1 MTTGRDFTELI
12 KTARDHYE
20 SVRAD
25 LPNAKDRVEHIRL
38 SSLAQEAQNLVT
50 DLATFE
56 IGLVYSHTNNTDAYI
71 EERIAAANNELTVN
85 VETGEILDGFELP
98 EFKSPYNPRNL

>member
-1 MTTGRDFTELI
+1 MTTGRDFTEIL

-20 SVRAD
+20 SIKAD

-50 DLATFE
+50 DLAIFE
-56 IGLVYSHTNNTDAYI
+56 LGLVYSHTNNTDAYI
-71 EERIAAANNELTVN
+71 EERIAVN
-85 VETGEILDGFELP
+85 VETGEILDLP
-98 EFKSPYNPRNL
+98 EFRSPYNPRA

>member
-1 MTTGRDFTELI
+1 MTTGRDFTEIL

-20 SVRAD
+20 SIKAD

-50 DLATFE
+50 DLAIFE
-56 IGLVYSHTNNTDAYI
+56 LGLVYSHTNNTDAYI
-71 EERIAAANNELTVN
+71 EERIAVK
-85 VETGEILDGFELP
+85 VEKGEILDLP
-98 EFKSPYNPRNL
+98 EFRSPYNPRA